1 MCDEP
6 VGYRKRNRYETGRAD
21 KAQNIYY
28 GPSFDS
34 DVIGIVRSGEEF
46 DIDNNESR
54 GQFLKVY
61 TASGLEGFIRKKAVK
76 IVG

>member
-6 VGYRKRNRYETGRAD
+6 VAYKKRNRYEVGRAD

-46 DIDNNESR
+46 DIDNYESK
-54 GQFLKVY
+54 GQFLKIY
-61 TASGLEGFIRKKAVK
+61 TANGDEGFVRKKSVK
-76 IVG
+76 IVR